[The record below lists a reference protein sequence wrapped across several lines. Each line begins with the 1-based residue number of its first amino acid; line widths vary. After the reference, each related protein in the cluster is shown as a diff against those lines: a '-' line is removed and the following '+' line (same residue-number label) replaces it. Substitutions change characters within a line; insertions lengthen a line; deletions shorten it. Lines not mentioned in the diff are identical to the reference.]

1 MPRRKKVKDLPDFE
15 KEESSQAV
23 INTNSDMFVQRREQ
37 MAILANKED
46 KISQLE
52 KDVQELKK
60 LVKGLSK

>member
-1 MPRRKKVKDLPDFE
+1 MARKKKVKDLPDFE
-15 KEESSQAV
+15 KEEVSQAV

-37 MAILANKED
+37 MAILAKKED

-52 KDVQELKK
+52 KDVEELKK